1 MRLIFL
7 FLMVFPLATM
17 ANESALPN
25 DSATFN
31 RLVQELNTLE
41 QNTTAPTEDEIE
53 EFLAEFYAAY
63 ETAKEKEQSFA
74 NRMLS
79 GITMAATGAG
89 GQMLAQSLAERNA
102 DADAERDMSAYLATF
117 QCKWGS
123 SSVPG
128 GEQNVELAGGNELI
142 SLYQEYVALANDLKA
157 RKAALDM
164 TAGIES
170 NPILDGATSGLYDDV
185 STGVTSG
192 AYASLARA
200 LADPSGADAQKWA
213 AQKDQTEKILT
224 TGAITA
230 GTGTVGGVVGNV
242 LINHTDKETNN
253 SNVVDT
259 VTTIKDRISK
269 TKGKSK

>member
-1 MRLIFL
+1 M
-7 FLMVFPLATM
+7 LA
-17 ANESALPN
+17 SAL
-25 DSATFN
+25 S
-31 RLVQELNTLE
+31 E
-41 QNTTAPTEDEIE
+41 Q
-53 EFLAEFYAAY
+53 
-63 ETAKEKEQSFA
+63 
-74 NRMLS
+74 
-79 GITMAATGAG
+79 
-89 GQMLAQSLAERNA
+89 NA
-102 DADAERDMSAYLATF
+102 DADAERDMAAYLATF
-117 QCKWGS
+117 RCNWGS
-123 SSVPG
+123 NSVPG
-128 GEQNVELAGGNELI
+128 GEQNVALAGGNELI
-142 SLYQEYVALANDLKA
+142 SLYQEYVALANDLKI
-157 RKAALDM
+157 RKSALDM
-164 TAGIES
+164 AAGIES
-170 NPILDGATSGLYDDV
+170 EAILDGATSGLYDDV

-259 VTTIKDRISK
+259 VSTIKDRISK